1 LPSQLPAPNLYLG
14 PKASSDSPSIPPMIL
29 YSFGGHDIME
39 RKLFLKNAIAKFD
52 VEICFIDMYLKRRKG
67 DKDKQNY

>member
-1 LPSQLPAPNLYLG
+1 
-14 PKASSDSPSIPPMIL
+14 MIL

-67 DKDKQNY
+67 GKDKQNY